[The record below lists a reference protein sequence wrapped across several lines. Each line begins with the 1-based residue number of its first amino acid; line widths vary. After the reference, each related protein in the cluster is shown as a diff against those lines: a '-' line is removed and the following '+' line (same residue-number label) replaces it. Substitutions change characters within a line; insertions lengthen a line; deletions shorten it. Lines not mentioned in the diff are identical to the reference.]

1 MSNLDNKNKNILIEN
16 IIVFFLFTVFL
27 VFKSLKTLSRIFSYG
42 ILKKEILTTKSNLGV
57 DIQIKIKYVMKI
69 VIVFLIL
76 GVIFLIYKKIKYKK
90 PRNIKLDKFKNRLQ
104 STQTNIE
111 RIFLREE
118 EKTFSNPNINIY
130 IGIYD
135 NEDNINRKSNI
146 HRARLSKFKKSK
158 LNGEMIFQDEEQ
170 RIYKIKNGKKVYF

>member
-1 MSNLDNKNKNILIEN
+1 MNI
-16 IIVFFLFTVFL
+16 F
-27 VFKSLKTLSRIFSYG
+27 
-42 ILKKEILTTKSNLGV
+42 
-57 DIQIKIKYVMKI
+57 
-69 VIVFLIL
+69 IVFLIL
-76 GVIFLIYKKIKYKK
+76 GFIFFVYKKIKSKK
-90 PRNIKLDKFKNRLQ
+90 PKNFKLDKFKNKLQ

-135 NEDNINRKSNI
+135 SEDSINRKSNI

-158 LNGEMIFQDEEQ
+158 LNGEIIFQDDEQ
-170 RIYKIKNGKKVYF
+170 GIYKFNNGKKVYL

>member
-1 MSNLDNKNKNILIEN
+1 MNI
-16 IIVFFLFTVFL
+16 FLF
-27 VFKSLKTLSRIFSYG
+27 
-42 ILKKEILTTKSNLGV
+42 
-57 DIQIKIKYVMKI
+57 
-69 VIVFLIL
+69 FLIL
-76 GVIFLIYKKIKYKK
+76 GVIIFVYKKIKYKK
-90 PRNIKLDKFKNRLQ
+90 PKNLKLNKFKNKLQ

-130 IGIYD
+130 IGSYD
-135 NEDNINRKSNI
+135 NEDSINRKSNI

-170 RIYKIKNGKKVYF
+170 RSYTFNNGKKIFL

>member
-1 MSNLDNKNKNILIEN
+1 MNIFVLI
-16 IIVFFLFTVFL
+16 
-27 VFKSLKTLSRIFSYG
+27 
-42 ILKKEILTTKSNLGV
+42 
-57 DIQIKIKYVMKI
+57 
-69 VIVFLIL
+69 LIL
-76 GVIFLIYKKIKYKK
+76 GIIFLLCKKIKPKK
-90 PRNIKLDKFKNRLQ
+90 SKNLKLEKFKNKHQ

-158 LNGEMIFQDEEQ
+158 LNGEMIFQDDEQ
-170 RIYKIKNGKKVYF
+170 RIYKFNNGNKVYL

>member
-1 MSNLDNKNKNILIEN
+1 
-16 IIVFFLFTVFL
+16 
-27 VFKSLKTLSRIFSYG
+27 
-42 ILKKEILTTKSNLGV
+42 
-57 DIQIKIKYVMKI
+57 MKI
-69 VIVFLIL
+69 VLVFLIL
-76 GVIFLIYKKIKYKK
+76 VVIFFVYKKNKSKNPK
-90 PRNIKLDKFKNRLQ
+90 NLKLDKFKNKLK

-118 EKTFSNPNINIY
+118 EKTFSNPNINIF

-135 NEDNINRKSNI
+135 NEENINRKSNI

-170 RIYKIKNGKKVYF
+170 RIYKFNNGKKVYL

>member
-1 MSNLDNKNKNILIEN
+1 MNI
-16 IIVFFLFTVFL
+16 FL
-27 VFKSLKTLSRIFSYG
+27 
-42 ILKKEILTTKSNLGV
+42 
-57 DIQIKIKYVMKI
+57 
-69 VIVFLIL
+69 VFLIL
-76 GVIFLIYKKIKYKK
+76 GFIFLGYKKINTKK
-90 PRNIKLDKFKNRLQ
+90 TKNLKLDKFKKKLQ

-135 NEDNINRKSNI
+135 DEDIINRKSNI

-158 LNGEMIFQDEEQ
+158 LNGEMIFQDDEE
-170 RIYKIKNGKKVYF
+170 RIYKINNGLKVYL

>member
-1 MSNLDNKNKNILIEN
+1 MNIFLVFLIFGIIYLGYKKFNSKKNKN
-16 IIVFFLFTVFL
+16 
-27 VFKSLKTLSRIFSYG
+27 LKL
-42 ILKKEILTTKSNLGV
+42 N
-57 DIQIKIKYVMKI
+57 
-69 VIVFLIL
+69 
-76 GVIFLIYKKIKYKK
+76 
-90 PRNIKLDKFKNRLQ
+90 KFKNKLL

-135 NEDNINRKSNI
+135 HEDKINRKSNI

-158 LNGEMIFQDEEQ
+158 LNGEMIFQDDEE
-170 RIYKIKNGKKVYF
+170 RIYKINNGKKVYL

>member
-1 MSNLDNKNKNILIEN
+1 MNI
-16 IIVFFLFTVFL
+16 FL
-27 VFKSLKTLSRIFSYG
+27 
-42 ILKKEILTTKSNLGV
+42 
-57 DIQIKIKYVMKI
+57 
-69 VIVFLIL
+69 VFLIL
-76 GVIFLIYKKIKYKK
+76 GTIFLVYKRIKYKK
-90 PRNIKLDKFKNRLQ
+90 TKNLKLDKFKNKLQ

-111 RIFLREE
+111 RIYVREE

-158 LNGEMIFQDEEQ
+158 LNGEMIFQDDEQ
-170 RIYKIKNGKKVYF
+170 RIYKFNNGKKVYL

>member
-1 MSNLDNKNKNILIEN
+1 
-16 IIVFFLFTVFL
+16 
-27 VFKSLKTLSRIFSYG
+27 
-42 ILKKEILTTKSNLGV
+42 
-57 DIQIKIKYVMKI
+57 MKI
-69 VIVFLIL
+69 VLVFLIL
-76 GVIFLIYKKIKYKK
+76 GVIFLVYKKVKSKNPK
-90 PRNIKLDKFKNRLQ
+90 NLKLDNFKNKLQ

-135 NEDNINRKSNI
+135 NEENINRKSNI

-158 LNGEMIFQDEEQ
+158 LNGEMIFQDDEQ
-170 RIYKIKNGKKVYF
+170 RIYKFNDGKKVYL